1 MRPVNRSVIAYQE
14 SRMFVLLCRLG
25 RLFTA
30 KMTNKFIR
38 TVKGQAR
45 RLAVFHCR
53 IQDLPLAIIAELKL
67 EWLVLRK
74 TPEAAV
80 ESLNHS

>member
-1 MRPVNRSVIAYQE
+1 MANGEIKVELNA
-14 SRMFVLLCRLG
+14 LRL
-25 RLFTA
+25 
-30 KMTNKFIR
+30 
-38 TVKGQAR
+38 
-45 RLAVFHCR
+45 VFQGR
-53 IQDLPLAIIAELKL
+53 IQDLPLAMFAEFRL

>member
-1 MRPVNRSVIAYQE
+1 MSVANGEIKVE
-14 SRMFVLLCRLG
+14 LNVLRL
-25 RLFTA
+25 
-30 KMTNKFIR
+30 
-38 TVKGQAR
+38 
-45 RLAVFHCR
+45 VFHCR